1 MEPCETTRARAEIFK
16 ALGHP
21 SRLTLVEALASG
33 ERCVCELVEL
43 VPASQATVSRHLNVL
58 VEAGVLRRRPE
69 GVKMI
74 YSLALPCLLEMMPC
88 VGRAVREGASS
99 RRRRAAAK

>member
-21 SRLTLVEALASG
+21 TRLTLVEALARG

-74 YSLALPCLLEMMPC
+74 YSLALPCLLETMPC
-88 VGRAVREGASS
+88 VRQAVRERSSS
-99 RRRRAAAK
+99 RHRRAVVR